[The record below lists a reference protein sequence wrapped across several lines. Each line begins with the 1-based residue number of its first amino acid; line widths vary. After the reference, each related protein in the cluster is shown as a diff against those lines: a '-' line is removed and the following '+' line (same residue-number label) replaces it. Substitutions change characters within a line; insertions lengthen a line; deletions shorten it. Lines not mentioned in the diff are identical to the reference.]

1 MRIPGPWDDG
11 FALDFHTSSSVFVGH
26 DATTGHPVF
35 ETQRPE
41 LGERL
46 FQLKYRGDRSAV
58 APIAEAAA
66 GFLRSWSP
74 GIEVVV
80 PAPPSRARSIQPLIE
95 IAAALGGLLDLPV
108 EAASVRRIRETPELK
123 DLYEYG
129 QRLEALAGAHTID
142 GDSLRGRR
150 VLLLDD
156 LYRSGATLNALTRL
170 VRAEGG
176 ASAVFAL
183 ALTRTRSSS

>member
-1 MRIPGPWDDG
+1 M
-11 FALDFHTSSSVFVGH
+11 
-26 DATTGHPVF
+26 F

-46 FQLKYRGDRSAV
+46 YQLKYRGDRSAV
-58 APIAEAAA
+58 APIAQAAA
-66 GFLRSWSP
+66 GFVQGWSP
-74 GIEVVV
+74 GIDVIV
-80 PAPPSRARSIQPLIE
+80 PAPPSRFRAVQPLFE
-95 IAAALGGLLDLPV
+95 IAAALGELLGFPV
-108 EAASVRRIRETPELK
+108 DAASVKKARETPELK

-129 QRLEALAGAHTID
+129 KRLEALAGAHAID

-150 VLLLDD
+150 LLLLDD

-170 VRAEGG
+170 VRAEAG